1 MNGHERT
8 YFNNVPDFRTEVV
21 SSEEYLRCK
30 WLNCCVTG
38 FGTHPTS
45 PPPSLPF
52 PQEDL
57 LNYCRQMDD
66 IQQISMA
73 FCESRAI
80 FYFFFSFA
88 ARSRMKSKYG

>member
-1 MNGHERT
+1 MNSVNGHEHT
-8 YFNNVPDFRTEVV
+8 YFNNTPDCRTEVV

-38 FGTHPTS
+38 FGTHPH
-45 PPPSLPF
+45 PPPPLRPPF

-80 FYFFFSFA
+80 FFFIC
-88 ARSRMKSKYG
+88 RSQ